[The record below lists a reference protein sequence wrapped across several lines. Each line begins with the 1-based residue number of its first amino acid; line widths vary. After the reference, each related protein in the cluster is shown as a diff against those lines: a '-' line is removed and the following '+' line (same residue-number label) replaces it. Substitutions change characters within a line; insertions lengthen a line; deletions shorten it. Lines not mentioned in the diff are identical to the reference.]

1 MKRIASFALSFVLSA
16 SALVVEVSAA
26 EEAQAGVGPS
36 FKGPV
41 GLQLYSLRA
50 EFVRYGVPNT
60 LKKISDMGIRNV
72 ETAGTYN
79 LSPGKFRALLDEHG
93 LTPVSGHFS
102 YNDLRD
108 NIDQVIIDANT
119 LGLRYVGLAWIPH
132 KDEFDEKECRAA
144 IEVFNKAAAA
154 LSRQG
159 FVFFYHP
166 HGYEWA
172 KHGDETLFDL
182 MARETSKDVK
192 YEMDVYWAHHAGQ
205 NPVKLLK
212 KYRGRWKLMHMK
224 DMKKD
229 VETGFTSGK
238 SDVKFN
244 VVLGTGQLDWK
255 AILKT
260 ARQTKVAAYL
270 IENESPSAE
279 KQIPQSLKY
288 LEGLSW
294 QN

>member
-1 MKRIASFALSFVLSA
+1 MKRIASFIV
-16 SALVVEVSAA
+16 SALLLVSALAVNVSAA
-26 EEAQAGVGPS
+26 EDAPAGIGPS
-36 FKGPV
+36 FKGPI

-50 EFVRYGVPNT
+50 EFIRYGVPET
-60 LKKISDMGIRNV
+60 LKKVHDMGIRNV

-79 LSPGKFRALLDEHG
+79 LSPKKFRALLDEHG

-108 NIDQVIIDANT
+108 NIDKVIVDANT
-119 LGLRYVGLAWIPH
+119 LGLKYVGLAWIPH
-132 KDEFDEKECRAA
+132 KDEFDEKECRDA
-144 IEVFNKAAAA
+144 IKVFNKAAAA
-154 LSRQG
+154 LKRQG
-159 FVFFYHP
+159 FIFFYHP

-172 KHGDETLFDL
+172 KHGDATLFDL
-182 MARETSKDVK
+182 MAKETSKDVK
-192 YEMDVYWAHHAGQ
+192 FEMDVYWAHHAGQ
-205 NPVKLLK
+205 NPVRLLK
-212 KYRGRWKLMHMK
+212 KYRGRWKLMHLK

-255 AILKT
+255 AILDT
-260 ARQTKVAAYL
+260 ARKTKLDLYL
-270 IENESPSAE
+270 IEDESPGAE

-288 LEGLSW
+288 LEGLK
-294 QN
+294 

>member
-1 MKRIASFALSFVLSA
+1 MKRIASFLLSTFLVLSA
-16 SALVVEVSAA
+16 LAVQVSAA
-26 EEAQAGVGPS
+26 EDAQAGIGPS
-36 FKGPV
+36 FKGPI

-50 EFVRYGVPNT
+50 EFIRYGVPET
-60 LKKISDMGIRNV
+60 LKKVRAMGIRNV

-79 LSPGKFRALLDEHG
+79 LSPVKFRQLLDENG
-93 LTPVSGHFS
+93 LTAVSGHFS

-108 NIDQVIIDANT
+108 NIGQVIIDANT
-119 LGLRYVGLAWIPH
+119 LGLKYVGLAWIPH
-132 KDEFDEKECRAA
+132 QDEFDEKECRAA

-159 FVFFYHP
+159 FIFFYHP

-172 KHGDETLFDL
+172 KHGDSTLFDL
-182 MARETSKDVK
+182 MAKETGKDVK

-212 KYRGRWKLMHMK
+212 KYRGRWKLMHLK
-224 DMKKD
+224 DMEKG

-255 AILKT
+255 AILEA
-260 ARQTKVAAYL
+260 ARQVNLDTYL
-270 IENESPSAE
+270 IEDESPGAE
-279 KQIPQSLKY
+279 TQIPKSLKY
-288 LEGLSW
+288 LESLTW
-294 QN
+294 